1 MLTSQSDQM
10 NLGLAK
16 MQTDFHNLVAYYIFP
31 MQQILRSIRI
41 KHGLQL
47 LLQSTME
54 SKSKGCVLE
63 GANFF
68 IAVLK

>member
-1 MLTSQSDQM
+1 
-10 NLGLAK
+10 
-16 MQTDFHNLVAYYIFP
+16 
-31 MQQILRSIRI
+31 MQQILRSIWD

-63 GANFF
+63 GVNHL

>member
-1 MLTSQSDQM
+1 M
-10 NLGLAK
+10 NLGLAN
-16 MQTDFHNLVAYYIFP
+16 MQTDFHSLIAYYKFS
-31 MQQILRSIRI
+31 MQQIVCSIRT

-54 SKSKGCVLE
+54 SKSKGCVLD